1 MMTDRRTFLQGAM
14 AAAAWALTHRLPPA
28 EAQGLRTVRF
38 GFGLKSISPMGIN
51 ILIGESLGY
60 NKTEG
65 FQLDVKSLG
74 TNGNVQI
81 AIDKGD
87 IDFGV
92 GVLSFQLPMYAK
104 GELPPVVNFYEYTYP
119 YKWDVAVKPGSPIKR
134 YEDLKGKKIGVSD
147 LGATDYPVTR
157 SVLRNLGIDPE
168 KDVTWIAV
176 GQGTPAG
183 VALERGA
190 IDALAY
196 FDAGF
201 GQIEAAGI
209 PLTYLPRPTNIPQI
223 GGQFIMAKKDFL
235 KANRQLAVGLGRSTA
250 KASEFIL
257 ANPEAG
263 AKVFLRLYPEVAPK
277 GKGEAD
283 AVAAVLTT
291 IARRIT
297 LFRPYDK
304 SKKMGYVLESEILA
318 DAKFAGLDSI
328 KDVKPLYTNE
338 LIDEMHNFDVEK
350 IRAEAKTYK

>member
-1 MMTDRRTFLQGAM
+1 MIDRRTFLKGAA
-14 AAAAWALTHRLPPA
+14 AAAAWAVAPRTPAA
-28 EAQGLRTVRF
+28 EAQGLKTLRF
-38 GFGLKSISPMGIN
+38 GFGLKSISAMGIN
-51 ILIGESLGY
+51 ILIGETLGY
-60 NKTEG
+60 NKAEG
-65 FQLDVKSLG
+65 FTLEVKSLG

-92 GVLSFQLPMYAK
+92 GVLSFQLPLYAK
-104 GELPPVVNFYEYTYP
+104 GDLPPVANFYEYTYP
-119 YKWDVAVKPGSPIKR
+119 YKWDVAVKPGSPLKR

-157 SVLRNLGIDPE
+157 SVLRNLGFDPD
-168 KDVTWIAV
+168 KDFTWIAV

-209 PLTYLPRPTNIPQI
+209 ALAYLPRPANIPQI
-223 GGQFIMAKKDFL
+223 GGQFIMARKDFL
-235 KANRQLAVGLGRSTA
+235 KANPRLAVGLGRSTA

-263 AKVFLRLYPEVAPK
+263 AKAFLRQYPEAAPK
-277 GKGEAD
+277 GKSEAE
-283 AVAAVLTT
+283 AVKPVLTT
-291 IARRIT
+291 IARRIQ

-304 SKKMGYVLESEILA
+304 SRKMGYILESEILA
-318 DAKFAGLDSI
+318 DAKFAGLDTI

-338 LIDEMHNFDVEK
+338 FIDEINSFDAEK
-350 IRAEAKTYK
+350 IRAEARNYK

>member
-1 MMTDRRTFLQGAM
+1 MANRRTFLQGAV
-14 AAAAWALTHRLPPA
+14 AAAAWAVASRFPFV
-28 EAQGLRTVRF
+28 EAQELRTLRF
-38 GFGLKSISPMGIN
+38 GFGLKSVSPMGIN
-51 ILIGESLGY
+51 ILIGELLGY
-60 NKTEG
+60 NKAEG
-65 FQLDVKSLG
+65 FTLDVKSLG

-81 AIDKGD
+81 AIDRGD

-104 GELPPVVNFYEYTYP
+104 SELPPVVNFYEYTYP

-168 KDVTWIAV
+168 KDVTWLAV

-196 FDAGF
+196 YDAGF

-209 PLTYLPRPTNIPQI
+209 ALTYLPRPANIPRI
-223 GGQFIMAKKDFL
+223 GGQFIMARQDFL
-235 KANRQLAVGLGRSTA
+235 KGNRRLAVGLGRSTA

-263 AKVFLRLYPEVAPK
+263 AKAFLRMYPEAAPK
-277 GKGEAD
+277 GKSEGD
-283 AVAAVLTT
+283 AVKAVLTT

-304 SKKMGYVLESEILA
+304 SKKMGYILESEIVA
-318 DAKFAGLDSI
+318 DARFAGLDTI
-328 KDVKPLYTNE
+328 KDVKSLYTNE
-338 LIDEMHNFDVEK
+338 YIDEIHRFDVEK
-350 IRAEAKTYK
+350 IRAEARNYR